1 LSSSTNAKNKKECKA
16 TNTPMNYKEKLSK
29 ENCTEKVDEGHFKN
43 LISCIMYLTTI
54 RFDILFVLS
63 LLF

>member
-1 LSSSTNAKNKKECKA
+1 MNAKNKKECKA
-16 TNTPMNYKEKLSK
+16 TNMLMNYKEKLSK
-29 ENCTEKVDEGHFKN
+29 ENCTEKVDEGHFRN

-54 RFDILFVLS
+54 WSHILFVVS